1 MSTNNPESPRNQS
14 NQSLSPP
21 SKQIIKVSSVL
32 SLSPNPKI
40 SENYAEQQ
48 HRIQITSNWKEY
60 SISKEQYESS
70 KLERFIIEE
79 RHRAHHVAQN
89 LQIKQQEAEARRE
102 NLAIMKAKQRE
113 EIKQRNIEQANKVGN
128 KAEEMKM
135 GDMARYEQK

>member
-1 MSTNNPESPRNQS
+1 M
-14 NQSLSPP
+14 
-21 SKQIIKVSSVL
+21 
-32 SLSPNPKI
+32 
-40 SENYAEQQ
+40 
-48 HRIQITSNWKEY
+48 
-60 SISKEQYESS
+60 
-70 KLERFIIEE
+70 
-79 RHRAHHVAQN
+79 AQN